1 MLGLFC
7 FGKEV
12 KSMKIEEFK
21 QLLRESGLSDEFGLK
36 IDQLIRVIND
46 HERRLKSLEAR
57 IVMLT
62 NKN

>member
-1 MLGLFC
+1 
-7 FGKEV
+7 
-12 KSMKIEEFK
+12 MKIEEFK